1 MGRAGA
7 HGSDAGGWAGLGKSD
22 SFQTPQNNLAVIEFH
37 AYQEHSLKKKNHKLK
52 SIITVRVCRQV
63 LFLSGSFR
71 LFKEVEAEQQLLT
84 LNY

>member
-37 AYQEHSLKKKNHKLK
+37 AYQEHSLKKKKK
-52 SIITVRVCRQV
+52 S
-63 LFLSGSFR
+63 
-71 LFKEVEAEQQLLT
+71 
-84 LNY
+84 